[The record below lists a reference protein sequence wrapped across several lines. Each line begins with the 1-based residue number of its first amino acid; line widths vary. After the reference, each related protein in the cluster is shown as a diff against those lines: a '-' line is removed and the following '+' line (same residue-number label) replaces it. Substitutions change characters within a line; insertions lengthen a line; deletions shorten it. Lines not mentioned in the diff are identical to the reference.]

1 KTKKQ
6 KKFRPHP
13 TPPTETTH
21 HNYELLRYQLSGRKA
36 PPLNPNHRGFADGY
50 TVKFKSGKVV
60 AYGRDDE
67 FQTINIKNVE

>member
-1 KTKKQ
+1 MSKQ
-6 KKFRPHP
+6 QVIQILGNPASVSSHDS
-13 TPPTETTH
+13 
-21 HNYELLRYQLSGRKA
+21 YELLRYQLSGRNA